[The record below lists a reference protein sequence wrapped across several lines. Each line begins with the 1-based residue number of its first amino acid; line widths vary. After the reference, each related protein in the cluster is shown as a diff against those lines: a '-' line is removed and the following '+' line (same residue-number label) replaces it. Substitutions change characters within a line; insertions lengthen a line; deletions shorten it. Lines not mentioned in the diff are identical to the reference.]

1 MDLIKLLQ
9 KRHGQIEE
17 QREVLSELKW
27 GLEGAEA
34 TYQGKEVIIHDIDWR
49 AQLVELNYDDMKYE
63 WVSFAG
69 SESNGND

>member
-17 QREVLSELKW
+17 QQEVLSELKY
-27 GLEGAEA
+27 GLMGAEA
-34 TYQGKEVIIHDIDWR
+34 TYQGKEVVIHDIDWR

-63 WVSFAG
+63 WVPFG
-69 SESNGND
+69 KEVNRGE

>member
-17 QREVLSELKW
+17 QQEVLRELKW

-63 WVSFAG
+63 WVSFG
-69 SESNGND
+69 KEVDRDE

>member
-17 QREVLSELKW
+17 QREVLSELRY
-27 GLEGAEA
+27 GLMGAEA
-34 TYQGKEVIIHDIDWR
+34 TYHGKEVVIHDIDWR

-63 WVSFAG
+63 WVSFG
-69 SESNGND
+69 KEVNRGE